1 MVENMKYS
9 FALLIFLFS
18 ISAYSFELPSKIGEQ
33 TISLEL
39 SGFEVRED
47 SLVSKGTSTVI
58 SGNFYYQIDNSFKFK
73 LSPVASFMSGQQT
86 SRDPQAPLSNSIYLK
101 EAAAIFTPLENSK
114 FMLGALRQ
122 KEFLPGLVGYHRSF
136 PAAGIILNYTLN
148 DTFNLSLKTQA
159 AVPTSSGL
167 ANTQSDF
174 SSTSS
179 LYSGTLALNFNLS
192 PFFQSQLQIAHF
204 KLNNLSSQA
213 ASDSLARGNTV
224 IRPSTSSY
232 YFAYKYEGDEV
243 TFVNKSDF
251 NDRTDFN
258 LVLSF
263 VNNSKVPTNI
273 GRGYL
278 ISGSP
283 RYHLNS
289 GDWIKFTYELYRIET
304 DALVAVFAD
313 PTRGRPNRN
322 GERIGIAWQRK
333 NYEIELMYN
342 YSKVIKQSPFQNN
355 DRAFF
360 LNLLVDRLLV
370 F

>member
-1 MVENMKYS
+1 MKFS
-9 FALLIFLFS
+9 FAFFILLFS
-18 ISAYSFELPSKIGEQ
+18 SDVFSFDFPQKIGEQ

-39 SGFEVRED
+39 SGFEIRED

-58 SGNFYYQIDNSFKFK
+58 GGNFHYKIDDSFTFK
-73 LSPVASFMSGQQT
+73 LSPIASFMSGQQT

-114 FMLGALRQ
+114 LMLGALRQ

-136 PAAGIILNYTLN
+136 PAAGVILNYILN
-148 DTFNLSLKTQA
+148 DTFDLSLKTQA

-167 ANTQSDF
+167 ANSQSDF

-179 LYSGTLALNFNLS
+179 LYSGTLALNLNIS
-192 PFFQSQLQIAHF
+192 PLLQSQLQIAHF

-232 YFAYKYEGDEV
+232 YFAYSYEGDEI
-243 TFVNKSDF
+243 TLINKSNFHDRIDF
-251 NDRTDFN
+251 SFT
-258 LVLSF
+258 LSF
-263 VNNSKVPTNI
+263 VKNSKVPTEL

-283 RYHLNS
+283 GYRLNS
-289 GDWIKFTYELYRIET
+289 GDWIKFTYELYRIDT
-304 DALVAVFAD
+304 DAFVAVFAD

-322 GERIGIAWQRK
+322 GERMGITLQRK
-333 NYEIELMYN
+333 NYEIEFMYS
-342 YSKVIKQSPFQNN
+342 YSKVLKQSPFQNN
-355 DRAFF
+355 DRALF
-360 LNLLVDRLLV
+360 LNLLVDRLFV